1 MAENRAEKLVVLRSG
16 RRFVDGVLLVRN
28 YDQAFQKAFEEAED
42 EWNHCTEEYFD
53 AVLCELRRAGYDV
66 DLRDSVVHDS
76 DF

>member
-42 EWNHCTEEYFD
+42 EWNYCTEEYFD
-53 AVLCELRRAGYDV
+53 VVLRGLKEAGYDV
-66 DLRDSVVHDS
+66 ELCEHIVIDSEY
-76 DF
+76 